1 VPPKLSVKLYRL
13 SADTDTTMTPE
24 IRAFEFALGLFT
36 VMIGLAITD
45 LALSLHR
52 LIRHHETVRWDP
64 LPLLA
69 ALFALLMTIG
79 MWFDLWGIRNAT
91 SVRHFFLYLV
101 LLASFFVLFLI
112 SASSLPDEVVGP
124 VNLRAFYDSNRRYYW
139 SLVTIFQVIY
149 VALGVHFLAGMFARM
164 PREELAMTA
173 IQWSALILIPVGLF
187 FVRSRALH
195 YAGLIIL
202 LAIDVWHYSI
212 YAIL

>member
-1 VPPKLSVKLYRL
+1 
-13 SADTDTTMTPE
+13 MTPE

-45 LALSLHR
+45 IALSLHR
-52 LIRHHETVRWDP
+52 LIRHRETVRWDP
-64 LPLLA
+64 LTLLG

-79 MWFDLWGIRNAT
+79 MWFDLWGIRHAT
-91 SVRHFFLYLV
+91 SVRHFFSYLA

-124 VNLRAFYDSNRRYYW
+124 VDLRVFYESNRRYYW
-139 SLVTIFQVIY
+139 SLVTIFQALY
-149 VALGVHFLAGMFARM
+149 VALGVHFVADQFARM
-164 PREELAMTA
+164 PGAAVAMIA
-173 IQWSALILIPVGLF
+173 IQWGALILIPVVLL

-195 YAGLIIL
+195 YLGLVIL
-202 LAIDVWHYSI
+202 LAIDLWHYSV

>member
-1 VPPKLSVKLYRL
+1 
-13 SADTDTTMTPE
+13 MTHE

-45 LALSLHR
+45 IALSLHR
-52 LIRHHETVRWDP
+52 LIRRRETVRWDP
-64 LPLLA
+64 LTLLA

-124 VNLRAFYDSNRRYYW
+124 VDLRAFYDSNRRYYW

-149 VALGVHFLAGMFARM
+149 VALGVHFVGGLFAQM
-164 PREELAMTA
+164 PRAAVAITA
-173 IQWSALILIPVGLF
+173 IQWSALVLIPVALF
-187 FVRSRALH
+187 FVRARAVH
-195 YAGLIIL
+195 YLGLIIL
-202 LAIDVWHYSI
+202 LAIDLWHYSL